1 MVYKKSEYTFIGFDQ
16 SYKNNKLYMAILQN
30 NKTGRMAT
38 VHFGNKNKKY
48 YRDTTGLN
56 LYPNINNY
64 NTIDQTKFKNKNER
78 YNRTDWTPTRF
89 NWSRLMSLPL

>member
-1 MVYKKSEYTFIGFDQ
+1 MVYKKSDYSFIDFEK

-30 NKTGRMAT
+30 NKTGRLVM

-56 LYPNINNY
+56 LYSNINNY
-64 NTIDQTKFKNKNER
+64 NTLEQTKFKNKNKR
-78 YNRTDWTPTRF
+78 FNRSDWTPTRF